1 MAIGHRHAFHRLA
14 RHADRITRL
23 EVDRRAWLTDHRYF
37 RDARSAATAA
47 TATSQMDNVDVDL
60 PVVLNV
66 DAVINLVDDLVMT
79 TIDVVDYIA
88 FVAVDIAK
96 I

>member
-1 MAIGHRHAFHRLA
+1 
-14 RHADRITRL
+14 
-23 EVDRRAWLTDHRYF
+23 
-37 RDARSAATAA
+37 
-47 TATSQMDNVDVDL
+47 MDNVDVDL